1 MGMCEYCKE
10 VSKTFGVVESAD
22 NRIFVSI
29 SGSYLQIFDEEYPGF
44 VDNIP
49 IKYCPM
55 CGRKLD

>member
-1 MGMCEYCKE
+1 MGMCEYCKIVPE
-10 VSKTFGVVESAD
+10 TLGIVENSES
-22 NRIFVSI
+22 RIFVNV
-29 SGSYLQIFDEEYPGF
+29 SGSFLQIFDEEYPGF

>member
-1 MGMCEYCKE
+1 MCKYCKE
-10 VSKTFGVVESAD
+10 VPETLGMVENPD
-22 NRIFVSI
+22 NRVFVNV

-55 CGRKLD
+55 CGRKLNTD